1 MDNEKAA
8 LIAEFL
14 EKMQQLSYE
23 QQEDLLAFMRMLNG
37 EFPSDPLMALRL
49 KRLVIKALENGVSL
63 PDTLKRHF
71 TG

>member
-1 MDNEKAA
+1 MGNEKAA

-23 QQEDLLAFMRMLNG
+23 QQEDLLAFMRMLDG
-37 EFPSDPLMALRL
+37 EFPSDPRMALRL
-49 KRLVIKALENGVSL
+49 KRLVIKAQENGVPL
-63 PDTLKRHF
+63 PDILKRHF